1 MRLER
6 RGLKMNTIQS
16 VRTGHSVGN
25 RTDGKIRHFLAFAGI
40 CIVLAGCDRFGGS
53 APVSLAAL
61 DGTYRGE
68 MVQKTGRPSYCVLRA
83 DLALTLRRGE
93 ARGELTSVE
102 QPGQPVGSFYAFVEP
117 DGRIKTTA
125 RVGTQTL
132 TVDGR
137 FNGQEFR
144 ANAEGQN
151 CSMAASARRADGG

>member
-1 MRLER
+1 MAIINRFQT
-6 RGLKMNTIQS
+6 GLRVGKG
-16 VRTGHSVGN
+16 TGDS
-25 RTDGKIRHFLAFAGI
+25 ILYFLGMAGV
-40 CIVLAGCDRFGGS
+40 CLALGGCGRIDGS

-68 MVQKTGRPSYCVLRA
+68 MAQKPGRPAYCVLRVN
-83 DLALTLRRGE
+83 LALTLRRGE

-137 FNGQEFR
+137 FTGQEFR
-144 ANAEGQN
+144 ASAEGQG

>member
-1 MRLER
+1 MATIKRFQT
-6 RGLKMNTIQS
+6 GL
-16 VRTGHSVGN
+16 RVGK
-25 RTDGKIRHFLAFAGI
+25 RTDGTIRYFIGMAGI
-40 CIVLAGCDRFGGS
+40 CFALGGCDRIVGS

-83 DLALTLRRGE
+83 DLALTLKRGE

-132 TVDGR
+132 AVDGR
-137 FNGQEFR
+137 FSGQEFR
-144 ANAEGQN
+144 ASAEGQY
-151 CSMAASARRADGG
+151 CSMSASARRADGG

>member
-6 RGLKMNTIQS
+6 RTLKMDNIQS

-25 RTDGKIRHFLAFAGI
+25 RHDGKIRYFLAFAGI
-40 CIVLAGCDRFGGS
+40 CILLGGCDRIGGSTPVVLAG
-53 APVSLAAL
+53 L

-102 QPGQPVGSFYAFVEP
+102 QPGQPVGSFYAFLEP

-137 FNGQEFR
+137 FTGQEFR
-144 ANAEGQN
+144 ASAEGQY

>member
-1 MRLER
+1 MTAIKRIQT
-6 RGLKMNTIQS
+6 GLRVDTRADDS
-16 VRTGHSVGN
+16 
-25 RTDGKIRHFLAFAGI
+25 IRYFLGIAGIFLALG
-40 CIVLAGCDRFGGS
+40 GCDRIAGP

-68 MVQKTGRPSYCVLRA
+68 MVQKSGRPAYCVLRA
-83 DLALTLRRGE
+83 NLALTLRRGE

-137 FNGQEFR
+137 FTGHEFR
-144 ANAEGQN
+144 ASAEGQD
-151 CSMAASARRADGG
+151 CSMAVSARRADGG

>member
-1 MRLER
+1 MPTIKRTQT
-6 RGLKMNTIQS
+6 GLR
-16 VRTGHSVGN
+16 VDR
-25 RTDGKIRHFLAFAGI
+25 RTDNGIRYFLGMAGI
-40 CIVLAGCDRFGGS
+40 CLALGGCDRIAGS

-68 MVQKTGRPSYCVLRA
+68 MVQKSGRPTYCVLRA

-93 ARGELTSVE
+93 ARGELTSVQ

-132 TVDGR
+132 AVDGR
-137 FNGQEFR
+137 FTGQEFR
-144 ANAEGQN
+144 ASAEGQD

>member
-1 MRLER
+1 MRLGR
-6 RGLKMNTIQS
+6 RGLKMNTIHS
-16 VRTGHSVGN
+16 IRTGHRVGN
-25 RTDGKIRHFLAFAGI
+25 RTDERIRHFLAIAGL
-40 CIVLAGCDRFGGS
+40 CLALGGCDRIAGS
-53 APVSLAAL
+53 PPVSLAAL

-68 MVQKTGRPSYCVLRA
+68 MVQKSGRPSYCVLRV

-93 ARGELTSVE
+93 ARGELTSVD

-132 TVDGR
+132 AVDGR
-137 FNGQEFR
+137 FGGQEFR
-144 ANAEGQN
+144 ATAEGQY